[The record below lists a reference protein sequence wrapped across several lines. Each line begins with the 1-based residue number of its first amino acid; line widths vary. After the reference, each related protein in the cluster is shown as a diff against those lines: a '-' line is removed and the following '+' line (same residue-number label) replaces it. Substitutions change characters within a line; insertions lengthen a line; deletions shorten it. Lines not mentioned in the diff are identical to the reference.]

1 MRIIPIFLN
10 FRAFNAGGDGIGIP
24 SVLRCAGFT
33 PKSHF
38 ESVFSQVVQ
47 GRKQEATHDKNV
59 TNAKAVSGSEDGSLV
74 FFDLE
79 RNWKPCID
87 KLSGHSKPVVSVVFS
102 EDEKY
107 LASADTSGQIIVWKK
122 S

>member
-1 MRIIPIFLN
+1 MFLN
-10 FRAFNAGGDGIGIP
+10 LRAFNAGGDGVGIP

-33 PKSHF
+33 PKSQF
-38 ESVFSQVVQ
+38 ESVFSQVVH
-47 GRKQEATHDKNV
+47 GRKQESRNEK
-59 TNAKAVSGSEDGSLV
+59 TNAKAVAGSEDGSLV

>member
-1 MRIIPIFLN
+1 MLILN
-10 FRAFNAGGDGIGIP
+10 SRAFNTGADGVGNP

-33 PKSHF
+33 QKSHF
-38 ESVFSQVVQ
+38 ESVFSQAVH
-47 GRKQEATHDKNV
+47 GIKHEAKIAA
-59 TNAKAVSGSEDGSLV
+59 NAKAVAGSEDGSVV

-102 EDEKY
+102 DDEKY